1 MFTGKTSTGF
11 EFSLQ
16 DEVLDDYE
24 LLETLQDIDG
34 GDYGKTTKMVT
45 MLLGQAQ
52 KDALKDHV
60 RSENGRVSA
69 RKMIAEVM
77 EIFESKNKSKN

>member
-1 MFTGKTSTGF
+1 MFTGKTSSGF

-24 LLETLQDIDG
+24 LLETLQDIDD

-45 MLLGQAQ
+45 
-52 KDALKDHV
+52 DAAWSRTERCIK
-60 RSENGRVSA
+60 GPCTQ
-69 RKMIAEVM
+69 
-77 EIFESKNKSKN
+77 